1 MSNDRS
7 PESQHLCLE
16 TPYFIML
23 KVGIVREPAVGL
35 IKWLRP
41 KGLNVCSYVERYA
54 EFKNQTLK
62 VLCATEYT
70 WGK

>member
-16 TPYFIML
+16 TQYFIML
-23 KVGIVREPAVGL
+23 RGRYSPKPAVDL

-41 KGLNVCSYVERYA
+41 KGLNVCSYAERYA